1 MEINIAAPNNVGWVQ
16 SKLDKIYV
24 DYLWKIIEEGKKKNL
39 SYKGELV
46 GHLSNSFT
54 IEDTDNWFFENVL
67 QQLVTVFYN
76 SNGGAHPTKTVEPNF
91 KNNLTIK
98 LEQFW
103 ANYQYKHEFNPPHNH
118 SGLYAFVIWMKI
130 PYTSEE
136 QKKLKFLNGVRE
148 NYKKAGNFEFLYTN
162 LLGDI
167 TTKTIP
173 MNPELEGTIVLFPAQ
188 FMHCVYPFYNCDE
201 PRISLSGNLM
211 VSPSYNYQKG
221 LF

>member
-1 MEINIAAPNNVGWVQ
+1 MEINIASPNNVGWVQ
-16 SKLDKIYV
+16 SKLDKIHI

-39 SYKGELV
+39 SFKGELA
-46 GHLSNSFT
+46 GHVSNSFEIT
-54 IEDTDNWFFENVL
+54 DTNDWFFKNVL
-67 QQLVTVFYN
+67 YELITAFYN
-76 SNGGAHPTKTVEPNF
+76 SNGDKHP
-91 KNNLTIK
+91 KNESDFRNNYIIR
-98 LEQFW
+98 LEKFW

-136 QKKLKFLNGVRE
+136 QKKLKFLDGVKDIS
-148 NYKKAGNFEFLYTN
+148 KKAGEFEFLYTN

-167 TTKTIP
+167 ASTVPYP

-211 VSPSYNYQKG
+211 VSHTV
-221 LF
+221 

>member
-1 MEINIAAPNNVGWVQ
+1 MQIDIATPNTVGWVQ
-16 SKLDKIYV
+16 GKLDKIHT

-39 SYKGELV
+39 SFKGELA
-46 GHLSNSFT
+46 GHVSNSFEIT
-54 IEDTDNWFFENVL
+54 DTNDWFFKNVL
-67 QQLVTVFYN
+67 YELITAFYN
-76 SNGGAHPTKTVEPNF
+76 SNGDKHP
-91 KNNLTIK
+91 KNESDFRNNYIIR
-98 LEQFW
+98 LEKFW

-136 QKKLKFLNGVRE
+136 QKKLKFLDGVKDIS
-148 NYKKAGNFEFLYTN
+148 KKAGEFEFLYTN

-167 TTKTIP
+167 ASTVPYP

-211 VSPSYNYQKG
+211 VSYTV
-221 LF
+221 

>member
-130 PYTSEE
+130 PYTSED
-136 QKKLKFLNGVRE
+136 QKKLKFLDGMRDID
-148 NYKKAGNFEFLYTN
+148 KKAGEFEFVYTN

-167 TTKTIP
+167 SNYRYS
-173 MNPELEGTIVLFPAQ
+173 MSSQLEGTILLFPAQ
-188 FMHCVYPFYNCDE
+188 FMHCVYPFYDCDE

-211 VSPSYNYQKG
+211 ISPSPAN
-221 LF
+221 

>member
-1 MEINIAAPNNVGWVQ
+1 MEINIASPNNVGWVQ
-16 SKLDKIYV
+16 SKLDKIHI

-39 SYKGELV
+39 SFKGELA
-46 GHLSNSFT
+46 GHVSNSFEIT
-54 IEDTDNWFFENVL
+54 DTNDWFFKNVL
-67 QQLVTVFYN
+67 YELITAFYN
-76 SNGGAHPTKTVEPNF
+76 SNGDKHH
-91 KNNLTIK
+91 KNESDFRNNYIIR
-98 LEQFW
+98 LEKFW

-136 QKKLKFLNGVRE
+136 QKKLKFLDGVKDIS
-148 NYKKAGNFEFLYTN
+148 KKAGEFEFLYTN

-167 TTKTIP
+167 ASTIPYP

-211 VSPSYNYQKG
+211 VSYTV
-221 LF
+221 

>member
-1 MEINIAAPNNVGWVQ
+1 MQIDIATPNTVGWVQ
-16 SKLDKIYV
+16 GKLDKIHT

-39 SYKGELV
+39 SFKGELA
-46 GHLSNSFT
+46 GHLSNSFE
-54 IEDTDNWFFENVL
+54 IEDTNDWFFKNVL
-67 QQLVTVFYN
+67 HELISAFYN
-76 SNGGAHPTKTVEPNF
+76 SNGRAHPKSAVESDFRHNF
-91 KNNLTIK
+91 IIK
-98 LEQFW
+98 LEKFW

-136 QKKLKFLNGVRE
+136 QKKLKFLDGVKDIS
-148 NYKKAGNFEFLYTN
+148 KKAGEFEFLYTN

-167 TTKTIP
+167 ASTVPYP

-188 FMHCVYPFYNCDE
+188 FMHCVHPFYNCDE

-211 VSPSYNYQKG
+211 VSYTV
-221 LF
+221 

>member
-1 MEINIAAPNNVGWVQ
+1 MQIDIATPNTVGWVQ
-16 SKLDKIYV
+16 GKLDKIHI

-39 SYKGELV
+39 SFKGELA
-46 GHLSNSFT
+46 GHVSNSFEIT
-54 IEDTDNWFFENVL
+54 DTNDWFFKNVL
-67 QQLVTVFYN
+67 YELITAFYN
-76 SNGGAHPTKTVEPNF
+76 SNGDKHP
-91 KNNLTIK
+91 KNESDFRNNYIIR
-98 LEQFW
+98 LEKFW

-136 QKKLKFLNGVRE
+136 QKKLKFLDGVKDIS
-148 NYKKAGNFEFLYTN
+148 KKAGEFEFLYTN

-167 TTKTIP
+167 ASTVPYP

-211 VSPSYNYQKG
+211 VSYTV
-221 LF
+221 

>member
-1 MEINIAAPNNVGWVQ
+1 MEINIASPNNVGWVQ
-16 SKLDKIYV
+16 SKLDKIHI

-39 SYKGELV
+39 SFKGELA
-46 GHLSNSFT
+46 GHVSNSFEIT
-54 IEDTDNWFFENVL
+54 DTNDWFFKNVL
-67 QQLVTVFYN
+67 YELITAFYN
-76 SNGGAHPTKTVEPNF
+76 SNGDKHP
-91 KNNLTIK
+91 KNESDFRNNYIIR
-98 LEQFW
+98 LEKFW

-136 QKKLKFLNGVRE
+136 QKKLKFLDGVKDIS
-148 NYKKAGNFEFLYTN
+148 KKAGEFEFLYTN

-167 TTKTIP
+167 ASTVPYP

-211 VSPSYNYQKG
+211 VSYTV
-221 LF
+221 